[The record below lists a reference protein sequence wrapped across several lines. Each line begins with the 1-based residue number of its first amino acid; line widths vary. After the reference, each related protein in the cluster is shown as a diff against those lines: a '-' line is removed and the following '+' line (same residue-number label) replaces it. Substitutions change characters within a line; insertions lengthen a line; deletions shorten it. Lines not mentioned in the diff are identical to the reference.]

1 MVSRA
6 RKAAAQQSYQQV
18 ERKNMIYNGD
28 MQICQRATSVTGVGD
43 GDTGYIAQDRW
54 KFYEAGSPAA
64 EVTWSQ
70 STTAPDGFHSSLKM
84 IATTNSGT
92 VGADDH
98 FTLSQLFEG
107 QDLQGWNKGDAQAR
121 PVTLSFWVN
130 ATQTGTY
137 CVNLIDADN
146 SSRQISKSYTISSS
160 NTWEYK
166 TLTFEGDTTGAFDN
180 DTALSLYVYWGLV
193 MGTNYT
199 SGTLGTSWAAYDAT
213 TRFEPCDAFD
223 DDGDMFHIT
232 GVQLELGSVA
242 TDFQYETYTE
252 NLARCQR
259 YFNKIALASLYK
271 YSFLISASSAG
282 GTYQRNYISYPVTM
296 RSATQT
302 NTGTAYSSG
311 TLSGAAVDS
320 ECADHVI
327 WQTNVTAVGNYSWM
341 SGDLTNDCEL

>member
-6 RKAAAQQSYQQV
+6 RKAAAQVSYQQG

-28 MQICQRATSVTGVGD
+28 MQVCQRSTSVSGVGD

-64 EVTWSQ
+64 EVTWSK
-70 STTAPDGFHSSLKM
+70 SSTAPDGFYSSLKM

-92 VGADDH
+92 VGADDY
-98 FTLSQLFEG
+98 FSLSQLFEG
-107 QDLQGWNKGDAQAR
+107 QDLQCWNKGDAQAR
-121 PVTLSFWVN
+121 SVTLSFWVN

-146 SSRQISKSYTISSS
+146 SSRQISKSYTIDSSD
-160 NTWEYK
+160 TWEYK

-193 MGTNYT
+193 VGTNYT

-232 GVQLELGSVA
+232 GVQMELGNVA
-242 TDFQYETYTE
+242 TDFQYESYQA
-252 NLARCQR
+252 NLERCLR
-259 YFNKIALASLYK
+259 YYFNNIGTNYGQVYGTTQSFSDIDIQVAFRAVPSILSYSAIRTTTGLGYYPGVNRWQALMTATN
-271 YSFLISASSAG
+271 G
-282 GTYQRNYISYPVTM
+282 YISNVQL
-296 RSATQT
+296 SA
-302 NTGTAYSSG
+302 
-311 TLSGAAVDS
+311 
-320 ECADHVI
+320 
-327 WQTNVTAVGNYSWM
+327 
-341 SGDLTNDCEL
+341 EL